1 MKQNAKPSCDFAKE
15 IPVAE
20 AWLHDRAPGF
30 VEVTKT
36 PGYAVWAFTH
46 PVLRESLLELI
57 DNPEIS
63 QGGAVVALSAKLWLR
78 PPQNLE
84 EAYGLLR
91 LGEWLTGCAVVYK
104 EITNEGDLML
114 EGKFPVE
121 ELSCARLDRLL
132 RVLTEGLQYFT

>member
-1 MKQNAKPSCDFAKE
+1 M
-15 IPVAE
+15 AE

-84 EAYGLLR
+84 EAYALLR
-91 LGEWLTGCAVVYK
+91 LGEWLTDCAVVYK

-132 RVLTEGLQYFT
+132 RVLAEGLQYFT

>member
-1 MKQNAKPSCDFAKE
+1 MKQKANAPRDFAEE
-15 IPVAE
+15 IQVAE

-30 VEVTKT
+30 VEVTKA
-36 PGYAVWAFTH
+36 PGYAVWAFNH
-46 PVLRESLLELI
+46 PVLRDSLLELI
-57 DNPEIS
+57 DNPELS

-84 EAYGLLR
+84 EAYALLR

-121 ELSCARLDRLL
+121 ELSCERLDRLL
-132 RVLTEGLQYFT
+132 RVLAEGLQYFT

>member
-1 MKQNAKPSCDFAKE
+1 M
-15 IPVAE
+15 AE

-114 EGKFPVE
+114 EGKQSFLTKYTDTGDKAPDYSSIA
-121 ELSCARLDRLL
+121 LSAK
-132 RVLTEGLQYFT
+132 F